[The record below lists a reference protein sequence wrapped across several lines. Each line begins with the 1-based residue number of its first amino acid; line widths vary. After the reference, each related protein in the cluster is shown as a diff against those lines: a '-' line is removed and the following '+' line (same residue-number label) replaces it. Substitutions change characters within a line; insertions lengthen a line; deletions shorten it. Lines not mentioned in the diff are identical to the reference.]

1 MLHSYH
7 TLKEGIFQE
16 KTGYFTERN
25 NVNAFLC
32 IYTGICYTKTMTDL
46 HTTILQK
53 ASGETRLNPDEQRLY
68 MGTSRERVVLL
79 LTFEDLANEL
89 VILAFDTICQ
99 KLANS
104 YIPLFLKLS
113 PSLADKQQIS
123 LMKLAQAHGIT
134 TSIIDEKIGQSPY
147 ALVFHTD
154 HAVDLEKVD
163 LEAVFPN
170 LVKKEE
176 KKKDSKPSF
185 WKKLFG

>member
-1 MLHSYH
+1 
-7 TLKEGIFQE
+7 
-16 KTGYFTERN
+16 
-25 NVNAFLC
+25 
-32 IYTGICYTKTMTDL
+32 MTDL

-68 MGTSRERVVLL
+68 MGTYRERVVLL

-89 VILAFDTICQ
+89 VISSFDTICQ
-99 KLANS
+99 KLASNHS
-104 YIPLFLKLS
+104 PLFLKLS

-154 HAVDLEKVD
+154 HAINKEDISL
-163 LEAVFPN
+163 ATTFPN
-170 LVKKEE
+170 LVQTVEKKE
-176 KKKDSKPSF
+176 DTKPSF

>member
-1 MLHSYH
+1 
-7 TLKEGIFQE
+7 
-16 KTGYFTERN
+16 
-25 NVNAFLC
+25 
-32 IYTGICYTKTMTDL
+32 MTDL

-68 MGTSRERVVLL
+68 MGTYRERVVLL

-89 VILAFDTICQ
+89 VISAFDTICQ

-104 YIPLFLKLS
+104 YMPLLLKLS

-134 TSIIDEKIGQSPY
+134 ASIIDEKIGQSPY

-154 HAVDLEKVD
+154 HAINKEDISL
-163 LEAVFPN
+163 ATTFPN
-170 LVKKEE
+170 LVQTVEKKE
-176 KKKDSKPSF
+176 DTKPSF

>member
-1 MLHSYH
+1 
-7 TLKEGIFQE
+7 
-16 KTGYFTERN
+16 
-25 NVNAFLC
+25 
-32 IYTGICYTKTMTDL
+32 MTNL

-68 MGTSRERVVLL
+68 MGTYRERVVLL
-79 LTFEDLANEL
+79 LTFEDLANEF
-89 VILAFDTICQ
+89 VISAFDTICQ

-123 LMKLAQAHGIT
+123 LMKLAQTYGIT
-134 TSIIDEKIGQSPY
+134 SAIIDEKIGQSPY

-154 HAVDLEKVD
+154 HAVDLEEIN
-163 LEAVFPN
+163 LEVIFPN
-170 LVKKEE
+170 LVQKEE
-176 KKKDSKPSF
+176 KKEEQKPSF

>member
-1 MLHSYH
+1 
-7 TLKEGIFQE
+7 
-16 KTGYFTERN
+16 
-25 NVNAFLC
+25 
-32 IYTGICYTKTMTDL
+32 MTNL

-68 MGTSRERVVLL
+68 MGTYRERVVLL
-79 LTFEDLANEL
+79 LTFEDLANEFA
-89 VILAFDTICQ
+89 ISAFDTICQ
-99 KLANS
+99 NLANS

-154 HAVDLEKVD
+154 HAVDLEEIN
-163 LEAVFPN
+163 LEVIFPN

-176 KKKDSKPSF
+176 KKEEQKPSF

>member
-1 MLHSYH
+1 
-7 TLKEGIFQE
+7 
-16 KTGYFTERN
+16 
-25 NVNAFLC
+25 
-32 IYTGICYTKTMTDL
+32 MTDL

-68 MGTSRERVVLL
+68 MGTYRERVVLL

-89 VILAFDTICQ
+89 VISAFDTICQ

-123 LMKLAQAHGIT
+123 LMKLAQAYGIT
-134 TSIIDEKIGQSPY
+134 TSIIDEKVSKSPY

-154 HAVDLEKVD
+154 HAVDLEDVD

-170 LVKKEE
+170 LVKKE
-176 KKKDSKPSF
+176 DSKPSF

>member
-1 MLHSYH
+1 M
-7 TLKEGIFQE
+7 
-16 KTGYFTERN
+16 N
-25 NVNAFLC
+25 
-32 IYTGICYTKTMTDL
+32 DL

-53 ASGETRLNPDEQRLY
+53 ASGETRLNPDEQRQY
-68 MGTSRERVVLL
+68 MGTYRERVVLL
-79 LTFEDLANEL
+79 ITFEDLTNDL
-89 VILAFDTICQ
+89 VISAFDTICQ
-99 KLANS
+99 KLTNS

-123 LMKLAQAHGIT
+123 LMKVAQGRGIT

-176 KKKDSKPSF
+176 KKEDRKPSF